1 MGEGM
6 HLIRMEL
13 ENFKSFGGEV
23 TIPLE
28 EGFTAITGPNG
39 SGKSNTL
46 DALEFVLGPK
56 STKSL
61 RAENVTQL
69 IFNGGERGR
78 PAKHMSA
85 TLVFNNEADDTGRR
99 RLRIDS
105 DEVSFTRTVKLGR
118 KGAPISAFRIGDK
131 PSTATEMRRVLAEAG
146 LRAGGYN
153 IVKQGD
159 VTNLATMTA
168 YKRRKIIED
177 VAGVTAY
184 DDEIRKSNT
193 QRKHV
198 ENSIETIGI
207 LEDDQKVRLKSL
219 SKERE
224 QALKFKELQDDLDS
238 SRMVLHQSRHRNR
251 SEDVELLGEERTR
264 YMGEIDEIGNQVS
277 IGNKSLLSLDEEMV
291 RVESEINEIMSL
303 SLIHI

>member
-1 MGEGM
+1 M
-6 HLIRMEL
+6 
-13 ENFKSFGGEV
+13 
-23 TIPLE
+23 
-28 EGFTAITGPNG
+28 
-39 SGKSNTL
+39 
-46 DALEFVLGPK
+46 
-56 STKSL
+56 
-61 RAENVTQL
+61 
-69 IFNGGERGR
+69 
-78 PAKHMSA
+78 
-85 TLVFNNEADDTGRR
+85 
-99 RLRIDS
+99 RIDS

-118 KGAPISAFRIGDK
+118 KGARISAFRIGDK

-168 YKRRKIIED
+168 YNRRKIIED

-207 LEDDQKVRLKSL
+207 LEDDQKNRLKSL

-224 QALKFKELQDDLDS
+224 QALKFKSCEKISTLLESFSINLGTGIDRKMLSYSERRELATWA
-238 SRMVLHQSRHRNR
+238 R
-251 SEDVELLGEERTR
+251 
-264 YMGEIDEIGNQVS
+264 
-277 IGNKSLLSLDEEMV
+277 
-291 RVESEINEIMSL
+291 
-303 SLIHI
+303 